1 MKQEDAHITDE
12 RLLDALND
20 PDSFSKKE
28 WEGLL
33 RDEENAR
40 DVRLLEDVRRAFVR
54 KSLEKEPDVEQEWRR
69 FTQKQSRRKPRGRML
84 WIGIAIGLTASVLL
98 FFGWYWTQ
106 PKEVVPSNNH
116 VLVFVADSNR
126 QEVMLATDNGQ
137 QWMLSDARKDSAFQE
152 TGINWRGENLSYE
165 QVDTK
170 VETHLLTTPRCTDY
184 HFTLSDGTQVWL
196 NAESSLKF
204 PSRFVGKYR
213 KVILQGEGF
222 FKVTRDTARP
232 FIVQA
237 GEIVTEVLGTEFNVR
252 NYSEYDTHV
261 TLLQGSVKVRNE
273 EASSAVV
280 ITPGQ
285 DARLLADGSFE
296 VKKVD
301 TDSYYLWTE
310 GYFYFDNEPVVEILR
325 ALGRWYNMDVEFQ
338 NPNIM
343 HYRLHFLAEREQ
355 KIEDVL
361 QLLNMMGK
369 MKAQLVENKIVVK

>member
-1 MKQEDAHITDE
+1 MKQEDAHIIDD

-20 PDSFSKKE
+20 PDAFSRKE
-28 WEGLL
+28 WEELL
-33 RDEENAR
+33 KNEENVR
-40 DVRLLEDVRRAFVR
+40 DVRLLEEVRQAFAR
-54 KSLEKEPDVEQEWRR
+54 NNLTKEPDVEQEWRAFSQR
-69 FTQKQSRRKPRGRML
+69 QSRKKPKRKML
-84 WIGIAIGLTASVLL
+84 WIGIMIGLTASVLL
-98 FFGWYWTQ
+98 FFGWYWNQ
-106 PKEVVPSNNH
+106 PTVVVPSNNH

-126 QEVMLATDNGQ
+126 QEVMLATDKGQ
-137 QWMLSDARKDSAFQE
+137 QWMLSDAQKDSSLQE
-152 TGINWRGENLSYE
+152 TGINWQGENLSYE
-165 QVDTK
+165 QVETK

-204 PSRFVGKYR
+204 PSRFVENR
-213 KVILQGEGF
+213 REVILQGEGF
-222 FKVTRDTARP
+222 FKVARDTVRP
-232 FIVQA
+232 FIVHT

-252 NYSEYDTHV
+252 NYAEDDTHV

-273 EASSAVV
+273 DATSAVV

-296 VKKVD
+296 VKEVD